1 MVFEFELGKY
11 LGAGNLSCVE
21 AEHLLILVIVEIS
34 RKVKLVI
41 DFALLALIR
50 VQNLYFR
57 VGGFPLGFALFVL
70 FSMLIML
77 IVISD
82 KFCEFL
88 IVRVSLFCFLGGGYA
103 TQKDQNDIWFHLF
116 QL

>member
-1 MVFEFELGKY
+1 
-11 LGAGNLSCVE
+11 
-21 AEHLLILVIVEIS
+21 
-34 RKVKLVI
+34 
-41 DFALLALIR
+41 
-50 VQNLYFR
+50 
-57 VGGFPLGFALFVL
+57 
-70 FSMLIML
+70 ML

-82 KFCEFL
+82 EFCEFL